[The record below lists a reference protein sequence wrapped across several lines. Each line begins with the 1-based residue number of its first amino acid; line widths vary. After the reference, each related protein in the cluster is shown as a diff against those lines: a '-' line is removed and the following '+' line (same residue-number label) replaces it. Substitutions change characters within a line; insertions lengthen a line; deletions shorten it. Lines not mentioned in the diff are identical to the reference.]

1 MVRLECSSKKV
12 KSSHWQSEAKKKKKT
27 YLCNVGKVRH
37 GFKNWLSPQEK
48 QSSIMGVVL

>member
-12 KSSHWQSEAKKKKKT
+12 KSNHWQSEEKKKN
-27 YLCNVGKVRH
+27 YLCNVGKMRH